1 MRAHVK
7 PPIVVGVDG
16 SEQGLHAVQFA
27 VDEARR
33 SGCGVRLVHAL
44 PEVAATSP
52 VVPIAA
58 YEIFDDVAQQVMQQ
72 AEETA
77 RATSGDHIR
86 LEKVVRTGTRVHVLV
101 EESDGARLVV
111 LGHRDRSLRERVLT
125 ASTSTG
131 VASRAH
137 CPAVCVPSSWSGS
150 DAHARVVVGI
160 EDPEHAHELLSR
172 AFAAASERGARLRV
186 LYAWRLQRPYDD
198 IMVGESEASDWTSQV
213 TGQLEAATADLR
225 SAFPEVEVEIDV
237 RHQDPASALVAASD
251 EADLLLLGRR
261 RHTAPLG
268 LLLGGTARA
277 LIRESHCPVEITALP
292 RRRRDADETRT
303 RRRGRADT
311 AALSTRPMA
320 TGRWALRRARCRCQ
334 V

>member
-16 SEQGLHAVQFA
+16 SEQGLHAVEFA

-44 PEVAATSP
+44 PEVAASSP
-52 VVPIAA
+52 VVPLAA
-58 YEIFDDVAQQVMQQ
+58 YEILDDVAQQVMQQ

-77 RATSGDHIR
+77 RAASGGRVR

-101 EESDGARLVV
+101 EASEGARLVV
-111 LGHRDRSLRERVLT
+111 LGHRERSVRERALT

-137 CPAVCVPSSWSGS
+137 CPAVCIPSSWPGS
-150 DAHARVVVGI
+150 DPHARVVVGI
-160 EDPEHAHELLSR
+160 EDPAQAHDLLSR
-172 AFAAASERGARLRV
+172 AFAVASGRRARLRV
-186 LYAWRLQRPYDD
+186 LHAWRLQRPYDD
-198 IMVGESEASDWTSQV
+198 IMVGEPGASDWAAQV
-213 TGQLEAATADLR
+213 TERLETATAGLR

-268 LLLGGTARA
+268 LLLGVTARA
-277 LIRESHCPVEITALP
+277 VIRESRCPVEITSVRP
-292 RRRRDADETRT
+292 HRPDAPDETRT
-303 RRRGRADT
+303 
-311 AALSTRPMA
+311 AAGVGLSS
-320 TGRWALRRARCRCQ
+320 Q
-334 V
+334 D

>member
-1 MRAHVK
+1 MGAHVK

-16 SEQGLHAVQFA
+16 SEQGLNAVQFA
-27 VDEARR
+27 IGEARR

-44 PEVAATSP
+44 PEVATTSP
-52 VVPIAA
+52 GVPLAA

-77 RATSGDHIR
+77 RATSGGQVR

-101 EESDGARLVV
+101 EASEGARLVV
-111 LGHRDRSLRERVLT
+111 LGHRERALRERALT

-137 CPAVCVPSSWSGS
+137 CPAVCLPSSWPGS

-160 EDPEHAHELLSR
+160 EDPAHAHELLSR
-172 AFAAASERGARLRV
+172 AFAMASGRGARLRI
-186 LYAWRLQRPYDD
+186 LHAWRLQRPYDD
-198 IMVGESEASDWTSQV
+198 IMVGEAEASDWAAQV
-213 TGQLEAATADLR
+213 TERLEIATADLR
-225 SAFPEVEVEIDV
+225 SAFPEVDVEIDL

-268 LLLGGTARA
+268 LQLGVTARA
-277 LIRESHCPVEITALP
+277 LIRESRCPVEITAVPP
-292 RRRRDADETRT
+292 RRPDAADEKRT
-303 RRRGRADT
+303 T
-311 AALSTRPMA
+311 AEAGLSSLA
-320 TGRWALRRARCRCQ
+320 
-334 V
+334 